1 MQSSTTLRE
10 VVHMI
15 NEQSLVPYL
24 SVIGSKNLTW
34 FTRLFL
40 TRRAHGLGTRLG
52 QQWVDHFLFFFTN
65 WLRNIDVFSTGKG
78 FITDTVGNF
87 LSG

>member
-40 TRRAHGLGTRLG
+40 TRRGTWARYTTRSAMGGPFSL
-52 QQWVDHFLFFFTN
+52 LFHE
-65 WLRNIDVFSTGKG
+65 LA
-78 FITDTVGNF
+78 
-87 LSG
+87 